1 MRVAK
6 LGIAFIASMPAFAAL
21 LACSCSKPPEPTK
34 DSITEEATGPAPG
47 KSSIGAVN
55 KARSTADQASSQ
67 VYKGDE
73 GGK

>member
-1 MRVAK
+1 MK
-6 LGIAFIASMPAFAAL
+6 TTNLGIAFFASSMAL
-21 LACSCSKPPEPTK
+21 VGLLTSGCSKPPEPAK

-55 KARSTADQASSQ
+55 KARSTADTASSQ